1 MERLR
6 ILVVDDHADF
16 RSGLEALIASTD
28 RMELLGSVAN
38 GLEAVGTA
46 LALQPD
52 VVLMDLHMPLLNGV
66 DATARIVGSSPHIGV
81 LVLTM
86 MEDEESVFAAI
97 RAGARGYLLKGARR
111 TEILRAVEAVGA
123 GEVIFGPGIA
133 ERVVTYFQG
142 VRSRPVGELFPQ
154 LTDRERAVL
163 GRIAAGLENSEIARE
178 LGVST
183 KTIRNHSSN
192 IFAKLQVAHRAQA
205 IVLARDAGME

>member
-6 ILVVDDHADF
+6 VLVVDDHADF
-16 RSGLEALIASTD
+16 RSGLEALIASND
-28 RMELLGSVAN
+28 AMELVGSVAN
-38 GLEAVGTA
+38 GLEAVGNA
-46 LALQPD
+46 MALQPD

-66 DATARIVGSSPHIGV
+66 EATARIVGSSPHIGV
-81 LVLTM
+81 LVLSM
-86 MEDEESVFAAI
+86 VDDEESVFAAI

-111 TEILRAVEAVGA
+111 IEILRAIEAVGS

-142 VRSRPVGELFPQ
+142 VRARPVGELFPQ

-163 GRIAAGLENSEIARE
+163 GRIAAGLDNAEIAKE

-183 KTIRNHSSN
+183 KTVRNHSSN

-205 IVLARDAGME
+205 IVMAREAGMQ